1 MPTYEYVCR
10 ACRHE
15 FERFQPITSSPVRTC
30 PKCGRKRVERK
41 IGIGAAVL
49 FKGGG
54 FYETDY
60 RSESYRKT
68 EEAEKKESEKAS
80 EKASEKKPADSA
92 KPTDSKVVPAPK
104 ETDKPAQKAA
114 AASTISESKSQA
126 STQIASQ
133 ASVQAPSQEFRETP
147 AIPREKQEKKSA
159 REGRG
164 VGNLKQPAK
173 TPSRASKPARK
184 TKK

>member
-15 FERFQPITSSPVRTC
+15 FERFQPITSLPVRTC

-104 ETDKPAQKAA
+104 ETDKPAEKAA
-114 AASTISESKSQA
+114 TASTISESKSQA
-126 STQIASQ
+126 TTQIASQ
-133 ASVQAPSQEFRETP
+133 ASSQASRETP

-184 TKK
+184 TKNK

>member
-68 EEAEKKESEKAS
+68 EEAEKKESEK
-80 EKASEKKPADSA
+80 KPAESA
-92 KPTDSKVVPAPK
+92 KTTDSKVAPAAK
-104 ETDKPAQKAA
+104 ETDKPAEKAA

-133 ASVQAPSQEFRETP
+133 ASRETP

-164 VGNLKQPAK
+164 VGNLKQPAN

-184 TKK
+184 TKNK

>member
-68 EEAEKKESEKAS
+68 EEAEKKESEKSSEKAS
-80 EKASEKKPADSA
+80 EKASDKKPADSA

-104 ETDKPAQKAA
+104 ETDKPAEKAA

-126 STQIASQ
+126 TSQI
-133 ASVQAPSQEFRETP
+133 PKETP
-147 AIPREKQEKKSA
+147 TIPREKQEKKSA

>member
-68 EEAEKKESEKAS
+68 EEAEKKESEK
-80 EKASEKKPADSA
+80 KPADSA
-92 KPTDSKVVPAPK
+92 KPADSKVVPAAK
-104 ETDKPAQKAA
+104 ETDKPAEKAA
-114 AASTISESKSQA
+114 TSSTITESKSQA
-126 STQIASQ
+126 TMQT
-133 ASVQAPSQEFRETP
+133 PKETP
-147 AIPREKQEKKSA
+147 ANPREKQEKKSA

-173 TPSRASKPARK
+173 TLSRASKPARK
-184 TKK
+184 TKNK

>member
-104 ETDKPAQKAA
+104 ETDKPAEKAA

-126 STQIASQ
+126 STQASSP
-133 ASVQAPSQEFRETP
+133 ASRETP
-147 AIPREKQEKKSA
+147 AMPREKQEKKSA

>member
-68 EEAEKKESEKAS
+68 EEAEKKET
-80 EKASEKKPADSA
+80 EKASEKKPAESA
-92 KPTDSKVVPAPK
+92 KTTDSKVAPAPK
-104 ETDKPAQKAA
+104 ETDKPAEKAA

-126 STQIASQ
+126 STQI
-133 ASVQAPSQEFRETP
+133 PKETP
-147 AIPREKQEKKSA
+147 AMPREKQEKKSA

-184 TKK
+184 TKNK

>member
-68 EEAEKKESEKAS
+68 EEAEKKET
-80 EKASEKKPADSA
+80 EKASEKKSAEIA
-92 KPTDSKVVPAPK
+92 KPTDSKVAPAAK
-104 ETDKPAQKAA
+104 ETDKPAEKAA

-126 STQIASQ
+126 SSQ
-133 ASVQAPSQEFRETP
+133 APAQASGETP
-147 AIPREKQEKKSA
+147 ANPREKQEKKSA

>member
-68 EEAEKKESEKAS
+68 EEAEKKESEKSS
-80 EKASEKKPADSA
+80 EKASDKKPADSA

-104 ETDKPAQKAA
+104 ETDKPAEKAA

-133 ASVQAPSQEFRETP
+133 ASGETP
-147 AIPREKQEKKSA
+147 AMPREKQEKKSA

-184 TKK
+184 TKNK

>member
-68 EEAEKKESEKAS
+68 EEAEKKET
-80 EKASEKKPADSA
+80 EKASEKKPAEIA
-92 KPTDSKVVPAPK
+92 KPTDSKVAPAAK
-104 ETDKPAQKAA
+104 ETDKPVEKAA
-114 AASTISESKSQA
+114 VASTISESKSQA
-126 STQIASQ
+126 TSQI
-133 ASVQAPSQEFRETP
+133 PKETP
-147 AIPREKQEKKSA
+147 TIPREKQEKKSA

>member
-104 ETDKPAQKAA
+104 ETDKPAEKAA

-126 STQIASQ
+126 SSQ
-133 ASVQAPSQEFRETP
+133 APVQVSRETP
-147 AIPREKQEKKSA
+147 AMPREKQEKKSA

>member
-104 ETDKPAQKAA
+104 ETDKPAEKAA
-114 AASTISESKSQA
+114 VASTISESKSQA
-126 STQIASQ
+126 SSQ
-133 ASVQAPSQEFRETP
+133 ASSPASRETP
-147 AIPREKQEKKSA
+147 AMPREKQEKKSA

-184 TKK
+184 TKNK

>member
-68 EEAEKKESEKAS
+68 EEAEKKESEK
-80 EKASEKKPADSA
+80 KPAEIA
-92 KPTDSKVVPAPK
+92 KPTDSKVAPAAK
-104 ETDKPAQKAA
+104 ETDKPAEKAA
-114 AASTISESKSQA
+114 VASTISESKSQA
-126 STQIASQ
+126 TTQI
-133 ASVQAPSQEFRETP
+133 PKETP

-184 TKK
+184 TKNK

>member
-104 ETDKPAQKAA
+104 ETDKPAEKAA

-126 STQIASQ
+126 SSQ
-133 ASVQAPSQEFRETP
+133 VPSQEFRETP
-147 AIPREKQEKKSA
+147 TNPREKQEKKSA

-184 TKK
+184 TKNK

>member
-104 ETDKPAQKAA
+104 ETDKPAEKAA
-114 AASTISESKSQA
+114 TASTISESKSQA
-126 STQIASQ
+126 TTQIASQ
-133 ASVQAPSQEFRETP
+133 ASSQASRETP

-184 TKK
+184 TKNK

>member
-15 FERFQPITSSPVRTC
+15 FERFQPITPSPVRTC

-68 EEAEKKESEKAS
+68 EEAEKKET
-80 EKASEKKPADSA
+80 EKKPAEIA
-92 KPTDSKVVPAPK
+92 KPTDSKVAPAAK
-104 ETDKPAQKAA
+104 ETDKPAEKAA
-114 AASTISESKSQA
+114 VASTISESKSQA
-126 STQIASQ
+126 TTQI
-133 ASVQAPSQEFRETP
+133 PKETP

>member
-80 EKASEKKPADSA
+80 EKASDKKPADSA

-104 ETDKPAQKAA
+104 ETDKPAEKAA

-126 STQIASQ
+126 STQASSP
-133 ASVQAPSQEFRETP
+133 ASRETP
-147 AIPREKQEKKSA
+147 AMPREKQEKKSA

-184 TKK
+184 TKNK

>member
-104 ETDKPAQKAA
+104 ETDKPAEKAA

-126 STQIASQ
+126 SSQ
-133 ASVQAPSQEFRETP
+133 VPSQEFRETL
-147 AIPREKQEKKSA
+147 ANPREKQEKKSA

-184 TKK
+184 TKNK

>member
-68 EEAEKKESEKAS
+68 EEAEKKETEKAS

-104 ETDKPAQKAA
+104 ETDKPAEKAA

-126 STQIASQ
+126 STQIASP
-133 ASVQAPSQEFRETP
+133 ASRETP
-147 AIPREKQEKKSA
+147 AMPREKQEKKSA

-184 TKK
+184 TKNK

>member
-68 EEAEKKESEKAS
+68 EEAEKKESEKSS
-80 EKASEKKPADSA
+80 EKASDKKPADSA

-104 ETDKPAQKAA
+104 ETDKPAEKAA

-133 ASVQAPSQEFRETP
+133 ASGETP
-147 AIPREKQEKKSA
+147 AMPREKQEKKSA

>member
-68 EEAEKKESEKAS
+68 EEAEKKET
-80 EKASEKKPADSA
+80 EKASEKKPAESA
-92 KPTDSKVVPAPK
+92 KTTDSKVAPVAK
-104 ETDKPAQKAA
+104 ETDKPAEKAA

-126 STQIASQ
+126 TSQI
-133 ASVQAPSQEFRETP
+133 PKETP
-147 AIPREKQEKKSA
+147 TIPREKQEKKSA

-184 TKK
+184 TKNK

>member
-68 EEAEKKESEKAS
+68 EEAEKKES
-80 EKASEKKPADSA
+80 
-92 KPTDSKVVPAPK
+92 
-104 ETDKPAQKAA
+104 
-114 AASTISESKSQA
+114 
-126 STQIASQ
+126 
-133 ASVQAPSQEFRETP
+133 
-147 AIPREKQEKKSA
+147 
-159 REGRG
+159 
-164 VGNLKQPAK
+164 
-173 TPSRASKPARK
+173 
-184 TKK
+184 

>member
-80 EKASEKKPADSA
+80 EKTSEKASEKKPADSA

-104 ETDKPAQKAA
+104 ETDKPAEKAA

-126 STQIASQ
+126 STQI
-133 ASVQAPSQEFRETP
+133 PKETP
-147 AIPREKQEKKSA
+147 AMPREKQEKKSA

>member
-80 EKASEKKPADSA
+80 EKASEKKPAESA
-92 KPTDSKVVPAPK
+92 KTTDSKVAPAPK
-104 ETDKPAQKAA
+104 ETDKPAEKAA

-126 STQIASQ
+126 SSQ
-133 ASVQAPSQEFRETP
+133 ASSPASRETP
-147 AIPREKQEKKSA
+147 AMPREKQEKKSA

>member
-68 EEAEKKESEKAS
+68 EEAEKKET
-80 EKASEKKPADSA
+80 EKKPADSA

-104 ETDKPAQKAA
+104 ETDKPAEKAA

-126 STQIASQ
+126 TTQASSQ
-133 ASVQAPSQEFRETP
+133 ASSETP

>member
-104 ETDKPAQKAA
+104 ETDKPAEKAA

-126 STQIASQ
+126 SSQ
-133 ASVQAPSQEFRETP
+133 ASSQAPSQEFRETP
-147 AIPREKQEKKSA
+147 TNPREKQEKKSA

-184 TKK
+184 TKNK

>member
-80 EKASEKKPADSA
+80 DKASDKASEKKPAESA
-92 KPTDSKVVPAPK
+92 KTTDSKVAPAAK
-104 ETDKPAQKAA
+104 GTDKPAEKAA

-126 STQIASQ
+126 SSQ
-133 ASVQAPSQEFRETP
+133 ASSPASKETP
-147 AIPREKQEKKSA
+147 AMPREKQEKKSA

-164 VGNLKQPAK
+164 VGNLKQLAK

>member
-68 EEAEKKESEKAS
+68 EEAEKKETEKAS
-80 EKASEKKPADSA
+80 EKASEKKSADSA

-104 ETDKPAQKAA
+104 ETDKPAEKAA

-126 STQIASQ
+126 TSHI
-133 ASVQAPSQEFRETP
+133 PKETP
-147 AIPREKQEKKSA
+147 TIPREKQEKKSA

>member
-68 EEAEKKESEKAS
+68 EEAEKKESEKVS
-80 EKASEKKPADSA
+80 EKASEKKPAESA
-92 KPTDSKVVPAPK
+92 KTTDSKVAPAAK
-104 ETDKPAQKAA
+104 ETDKPAEKAA

-126 STQIASQ
+126 STQI
-133 ASVQAPSQEFRETP
+133 PKETP
-147 AIPREKQEKKSA
+147 AMPREKQEKKSA

>member
-68 EEAEKKESEKAS
+68 EEAEKKET
-80 EKASEKKPADSA
+80 EKKPAEIA
-92 KPTDSKVVPAPK
+92 KPTDSKVAPAAK
-104 ETDKPAQKAA
+104 ETDKPAEKAA
-114 AASTISESKSQA
+114 VASTISESKSQA
-126 STQIASQ
+126 SSQ
-133 ASVQAPSQEFRETP
+133 ASSPASRETP
-147 AIPREKQEKKSA
+147 AMPREKQEKKSA

-184 TKK
+184 TKNK

>member
-68 EEAEKKESEKAS
+68 EEAEKKESEKSS
-80 EKASEKKPADSA
+80 EKPSEKKPADSA

-104 ETDKPAQKAA
+104 ETDKPAEKAA

-133 ASVQAPSQEFRETP
+133 ASRETP

-184 TKK
+184 TKNK

>member
-80 EKASEKKPADSA
+80 DKKPADSA

-104 ETDKPAQKAA
+104 ETDKPAEKAA

-126 STQIASQ
+126 TTQASSQ
-133 ASVQAPSQEFRETP
+133 ASSETP